1 MMKTTHMKYM
11 GYAIAAAVLLL
22 YGCVSE
28 RDTVSVRQVE
38 SKAFIVLRAG
48 EGRKNIFSL
57 KYPLAFEFRKN
68 VRRKIYYFDSSYFA
82 KNDELCPGTGECR
95 IEANDNDE
103 YLTDKYKKFEGNVL
117 YTIEGND
124 TMQRTLSE
132 YCRAMLEEKK
142 DTIYNPQIQIS
153 AESGT
158 KRSIFRQKNKTKRSK
173 KRLHTT
179 LIKPEQKV
187 NEDLCSGFI
196 LS

>member
-68 VRRKIYYFDSSYFA
+68 A
-82 KNDELCPGTGECR
+82 E
-95 IEANDNDE
+95 
-103 YLTDKYKKFEGNVL
+103 KYIILIV
-117 YTIEGND
+117 
-124 TMQRTLSE
+124 RTLRRMMNCVPE
-132 YCRAMLEEKK
+132 
-142 DTIYNPQIQIS
+142 PVS
-153 AESGT
+153 AES
-158 KRSIFRQKNKTKRSK
+158 RQMTMTN
-173 KRLHTT
+173 
-179 LIKPEQKV
+179 I
-187 NEDLCSGFI
+187 
-196 LS
+196 

>member
-68 VRRKIYYFDSSYFA
+68 VSRKIYYFDSSYFA
-82 KNDELCPGTGECR
+82 KNDELCPGTAGCYLKPY
-95 IEANDNDE
+95 DGDE
-103 YLTDKYKKFEGNVL
+103 NLKSSYKKFCG
-117 YTIEGND
+117 TIKYVVDKDD
-124 TMQRTLSE
+124 TLKNIMSE
-132 YCRAMLEEKK
+132 YYRVMLEEKK
-142 DTIYNPQIQIS
+142 DTIYIPLEIFKEKHGELIREYLDGDS
-153 AESGT
+153 IYLHFHDH
-158 KRSIFRQKNKTKRSK
+158 KRFYDIPLKMEFLEFEGMGK
-173 KRLHTT
+173 
-179 LIKPEQKV
+179 
-187 NEDLCSGFI
+187 
-196 LS
+196 